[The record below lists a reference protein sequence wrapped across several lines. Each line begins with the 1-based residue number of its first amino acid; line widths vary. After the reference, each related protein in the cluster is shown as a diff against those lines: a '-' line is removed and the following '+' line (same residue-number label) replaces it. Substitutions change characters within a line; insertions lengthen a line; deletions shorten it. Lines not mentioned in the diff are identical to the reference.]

1 MRSFESHG
9 SKFLADV
16 HYYFDKAAQFTKL
29 DEGLLAQIKVSNS
42 VYKMR
47 FPVKIGDRIEVI
59 EGIRVQHSHH
69 KSPTKGG
76 IRFAETV
83 DEDEVKA
90 LATLMTFKCAVVDVP
105 FGGAKGGVRVNP
117 TAYTAEQLERITR
130 RYTTELIKKNM
141 IGPGTDVPAPD
152 YGTGPREMAWIADTY
167 AAFKY
172 EETDALACVTGK
184 PVGQGGI
191 RGRKEATGLGV
202 YFGIR
207 EALSHP
213 ELTKKLGLSVGTE
226 GKRVIVQGLGNVGYH
241 SAYFCQ
247 HEGKMIITGIAE
259 REGGIYNANGLD
271 VDAVFQHRSST
282 GSILNFPD
290 AKNYSDSLEVL
301 ELECDVLIPAALE
314 NQIHN
319 GNAARLKAK
328 IIAEGANGPV
338 TKEAEEILQ
347 DKNVL
352 ILPDLYLN
360 AGGVTVSYFE
370 WLKNLSHVRF
380 GRMGKRLE
388 ELNFR
393 RMVETIERTTGKSLN
408 PTEKDLLIHGA
419 DEIDLVRSGLEET
432 MVFAFH
438 EIYEIKQQNSQIPD
452 LRTAAFISGINK
464 IAASYLSM
472 GIWP

>member
-29 DEGLLAQIKVSNS
+29 DEGLLTQIKVSNS
-42 VYKMR
+42 IYKMR

-59 EGIRVQHSHH
+59 EGIRVQHSLH

-90 LATLMTFKCAVVDVP
+90 LAALMTFKCAVVDVP
-105 FGGAKGGVRVNP
+105 FGGAKGGVRINP
-117 TAYTAEQLERITR
+117 ANYTVDQLERITR
-130 RYTTELIKKNM
+130 RYTTELIKKNI

-167 AAFKY
+167 ATFKY
-172 EETDALACVTGK
+172 DETDALGCVTGK

-202 YFGIR
+202 YFGLR

-213 ELTKKLGLSVGTE
+213 EIAQSLGFSTGVE
-226 GKRVIVQGLGNVGYH
+226 NKRIIVQGLGNVGFH
-241 SAYFCQ
+241 SALFCQ
-247 HEGKMIITGIAE
+247 EGGAIIVGIAE

-271 VDAVFQHRSST
+271 VNAVFKHRTES
-282 GSILNFPD
+282 GSILNYPGARNFEHS
-290 AKNYSDSLEVL
+290 NELLEMD
-301 ELECDVLIPAALE
+301 CDVLIPAALE
-314 NQIHN
+314 NQIHG
-319 GNAARLKAK
+319 GNAANIKAK

-347 DKNVL
+347 EKNVL

-388 ELNFR
+388 EMNFKR
-393 RMVETIERTTGKSLN
+393 VVDAIETGTGKSIG
-408 PTEKDLLIHGA
+408 EKERQLIIHGA
-419 DEIDLVRSGLEET
+419 GEEDLVRSGLEDT
-432 MVFAFH
+432 MVYAFH
-438 EIYEIKQQNSQIPD
+438 EIYEIKKGNKNIPD
-452 LRTAAFISGINK
+452 LRTAALVSAINK
-464 IAASYLSM
+464 VAASYLSM

>member
-16 HYYFDKAAQFTKL
+16 HYYFDKAAHFTKL
-29 DEGLLAQIKVSNS
+29 DEGLLTQIKVANS
-42 VYKMR
+42 IYKMQ

-69 KSPTKGG
+69 KQPTKGG

-83 DEDEVKA
+83 DEEEVKA

-105 FGGAKGGVRVNP
+105 FGGAKGGVRINP
-117 TAYTAEQLERITR
+117 ANYKVEDLERITR
-130 RYTTELIKKNM
+130 RYTTELIKKNL
-141 IGPGTDVPAPD
+141 IGPGIDVPAPD
-152 YGTGPREMAWIADTY
+152 YGTGPREMSWIADTY
-167 AAFKY
+167 AQFKY

-202 YFGIR
+202 FYGLR
-207 EALSHP
+207 EACSVSSLMQP
-213 ELTKKLGLSVGTE
+213 LGLGTGIE
-226 GKRVIVQGLGNVGYH
+226 NKRVIVQGLGNVGFH
-241 SAYFCQ
+241 SALFCQ
-247 HEGKMIITGIAE
+247 EGGAIIVGIAE
-259 REGGIYNANGLD
+259 REGGIYNENGLD
-271 VDAVFQHRSST
+271 VNAVFKHRSET
-282 GSILNFPD
+282 GSILNYLGARSFEH
-290 AKNYSDSLEVL
+290 SGEVL
-301 ELECDVLIPAALE
+301 EMDCDVLIPAALE
-314 NQIHN
+314 NQIH
-319 GNAARLKAK
+319 GQNAAKIRAK

-338 TKEAEEILQ
+338 TKEAEAILQ
-347 DKNVL
+347 DAGVL

-393 RMVETIERTTGKSLN
+393 RMVEAIETSTGKPIS
-408 PTEKDLLIHGA
+408 PAQRSMIIHGA
-419 DEIDLVRSGLEET
+419 EEVDLVRSGLEEA

-438 EIYEIKQQNSQIPD
+438 EINEIKQNNKDIPD
-452 LRTAAFISGINK
+452 MRTAAFISGINK
-464 IAASYLSM
+464 IATSYLTM